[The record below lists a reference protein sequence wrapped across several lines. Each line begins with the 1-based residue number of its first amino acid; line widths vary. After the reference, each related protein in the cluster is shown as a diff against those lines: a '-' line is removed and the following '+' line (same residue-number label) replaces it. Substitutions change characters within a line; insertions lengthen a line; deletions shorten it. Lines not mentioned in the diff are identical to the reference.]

1 MSASPAPSPEP
12 APSPDLAN
20 VARYVEQVA
29 PLLGLPIPPACR
41 EGVVRNLAVLLAA
54 GLLIGDFPVG
64 DAETAP
70 VFRP

>member
-1 MSASPAPSPEP
+1 VSAPAR
-12 APSPDLAN
+12 PSPDPAN
-20 VARYVEQVA
+20 VARYVDEMA
-29 PLLGLPIPPACR
+29 PLLGLPIPAACR

-54 GLLIGDFPVG
+54 GLLIDDFAVG

>member
-1 MSASPAPSPEP
+1 MSEP
-12 APSPDLAN
+12 TRPSPDAAS
-20 VARYVEQVA
+20 VARYVEEIA

-41 EGVVRNLAVLLAA
+41 EGVERNLAVLLAA
-54 GLLIGDFPVG
+54 GLLLDDFPVG

>member
-1 MSASPAPSPEP
+1 MSAPAR
-12 APSPDLAN
+12 PSPDAAD
-20 VARYVEQVA
+20 VARYVDEIA
-29 PLLGLPIPPACR
+29 PLLGLPIPAACR

-54 GLLIGDFPVG
+54 GLLIDDFPVG

>member
-1 MSASPAPSPEP
+1 MSTRPSADP
-12 APSPDLAN
+12 AN
-20 VARYVEQVA
+20 VARYVEEIA

-41 EGVVRNLAVLLAA
+41 EGVERNLELLLAA
-54 GLLIGDFPVG
+54 GLLLDDFPVG

>member
-1 MSASPAPSPEP
+1 MSEP
-12 APSPDLAN
+12 TRPSPDPAN
-20 VARYVEQVA
+20 VARYVDEIA

-41 EGVVRNLAVLLAA
+41 EGVERNLAVLLAA
-54 GLLIGDFPVG
+54 GLLIDDFSLG

>member
-1 MSASPAPSPEP
+1 MSAPARL
-12 APSPDLAN
+12 SPDAAD
-20 VARYVEQVA
+20 VARYVDEIA
-29 PLLGLPIPPACR
+29 PLLGLPIPAACR

-54 GLLIGDFPVG
+54 GLLIDDFPVG

>member
-1 MSASPAPSPEP
+1 MSGPPRL
-12 APSPDLAN
+12 SPDAAG
-20 VARYVEQVA
+20 VARYVEEVA

-54 GLLIGDFPVG
+54 GLLISDFPVG

>member
-1 MSASPAPSPEP
+1 VSTR
-12 APSPDLAN
+12 PSPDAAN
-20 VARYVEQVA
+20 VARYVEEIA

-54 GLLIGDFPVG
+54 GQLIDDFPVG
-64 DAETAP
+64 DTETAP

>member
-1 MSASPAPSPEP
+1 MRASSR
-12 APSPDLAN
+12 PSPDPAN
-20 VARYVEQVA
+20 VARYVEEIA
-29 PLLGLPIPPACR
+29 PLLGIPIPPECR

-54 GLLIGDFPVG
+54 GLLIDDFPVG

>member
-1 MSASPAPSPEP
+1 MSTRPSADP
-12 APSPDLAN
+12 AN
-20 VARYVEQVA
+20 VARYVEEIA

-41 EGVVRNLAVLLAA
+41 EGVERNLGLLLAA
-54 GLLIGDFPVG
+54 GLLLDDFPVG